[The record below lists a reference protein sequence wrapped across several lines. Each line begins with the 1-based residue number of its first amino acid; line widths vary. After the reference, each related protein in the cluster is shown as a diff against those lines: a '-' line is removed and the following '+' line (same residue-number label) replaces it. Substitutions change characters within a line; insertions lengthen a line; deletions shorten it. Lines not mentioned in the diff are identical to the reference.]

1 MTRDP
6 RYDILFEPV
15 KIGPVTAPNRFYQ
28 VPHCTGMGHVR
39 PRTLAAMR
47 GVKAQGGWGVVCTE
61 YNSIHPTSDDL
72 PHPSAALWDDSDV
85 RAHTLMTDAVHEHG
99 SLAGA
104 ELWYGGARTANMMT
118 RLPSMDVAS
127 VPNLAGMPFQCRA
140 MDKTDIRMFRHW
152 HKRAALR
159 ARDAGF
165 DVVYVYATHGYLV
178 SNFLNPR
185 MNTRSDEYGGSL
197 ENRLRLT
204 RELIEETKDAV
215 GDRCAVAVR
224 FSADEEIGEDG
235 QPIFGERREMFE
247 ILSDLPDL
255 WDINIADYSLEMGV
269 SRFVKEGSLEPYMAW
284 VKSITDKPVV
294 TVGRFTSPDTMV
306 SQVKRGITDFI
317 GAARP
322 SIADP
327 YLPKKIAEGRL
338 GAIRECIGCNICYSG
353 DSLGV
358 PIRCTQN
365 PTMGEEW
372 RRGWHPEIITEKA
385 TQSKVL
391 VVGAGPTGLEAAR
404 ALGARG
410 YEVMLAEA
418 TRDLGGR
425 VTREASLPGMS
436 EYARVRDYRA
446 QQLTEMSNVEIFR
459 ESLLSAE
466 DVFAVGADHVAIAT
480 GATWRKE
487 LFNEEV
493 FLTIASG
500 DAATRVFTPDD
511 IMDGKL
517 PDGPTLVFDGDGY
530 YMGGVLAERVRQD
543 GHDVTYVTPADSVS
557 TWAGKTS
564 ERWRIRSH
572 MMALG
577 IKIETA
583 HTLAQFSGSEA
594 VLECVYSG
602 AEKPVPVTNVVM
614 VTARTPND
622 ALYRDLMSQA
632 GSDGLPFTLAKLGD
646 CDAPA
651 IIAAAVYAGH
661 RYAQELDMD
670 IDIDEPLRHDRIDVG
685 FDTGAVSPAQWK

>member
-6 RYDILFEPV
+6 RYDVLFEPV

-28 VPHCTGMGHVR
+28 VPHCTGMGWQR

-72 PHPSAALWDDSDV
+72 PHAYASLWDDSDV
-85 RAHTLMTDAVHEHG
+85 RAHSLMTDAVHEHG

-104 ELWYGGARTANMMT
+104 ELWYGGARSSNMMT
-118 RLPSMDVAS
+118 RLPSMDVDS
-127 VPNLAGMPFQCRA
+127 VPNLAGHPFQTRA
-140 MDKTDIRMFRHW
+140 MDKSDIRTFRHW

-165 DVVYVYATHGYLV
+165 DVVYVYATHGYLI

-185 MNTRSDEYGGSL
+185 MNTRTDEYGGSL
-197 ENRLRLT
+197 ENRVRLT
-204 RELIEETKDAV
+204 RELIQETKDAV

-235 QPIFGERREMFE
+235 QPIQGERRDMLEM
-247 ILSDLPDL
+247 LADLPDL

-269 SRFVKEGSLEPYMAW
+269 SRFVKEASLEPYMTW
-284 VKSITDKPVV
+284 VKSVTSKPVV

-327 YLPKKIAEGRL
+327 FLPKKIEEGRL
-338 GAIRECIGCNICYSG
+338 SAIRECIGCNVCYSG

-372 RRGWHPEIITEKA
+372 RRGWHPESIAKKA
-385 TQSKVL
+385 SQARVL
-391 VVGAGPTGLEAAR
+391 IVGAGAAGLEAAR

-410 YEVMLAEA
+410 YDVMLAEA
-418 TRDLGGR
+418 TRDIGGR

-436 EYARVRDYRA
+436 EYIRVRDYRE
-446 QQLTEMSNVEIFR
+446 QQLIEMTNVDIFR
-459 ESLLSAE
+459 ESLMGAQ
-466 DVFAVGADHVAIAT
+466 DVFAVEADHVAIAT
-480 GATWRKE
+480 GARWRTE
-487 LFNEEV
+487 MFNEEIYV
-493 FLTIASG
+493 PIADG
-500 DAATRVFTPDD
+500 DAATRVLTPDD
-511 IMDGKL
+511 IMEGRM

-530 YMGGVLAERVRQD
+530 YMGGVIAERIRAA
-543 GHDVTYVTPADSVS
+543 GLDVTYCTPSDSVS
-557 TWAGKTS
+557 HWAGNTS
-564 ERWRIRSH
+564 ERWRIRTH
-572 MMALG
+572 MMGLG

-583 HTLAQFSGSEA
+583 HGLDRFDGEQA
-594 VLECVYSG
+594 VLECAYSG
-602 AEKPVPVTNVVM
+602 AQKTLSVSNVVM
-614 VTARTPND
+614 VTARKPND
-622 ALYRDLMSQA
+622 TLFHDLKAAA
-632 GSDGLPFTLAKLGD
+632 GPDGLPFTLTRIGD
-646 CDAPA
+646 CEAPA

-661 RYAQELDMD
+661 RYAQELDCE
-670 IDIDEPLRHDRIDVG
+670 IDVDMPLRHDRVDVG
-685 FDTGAVSPAQWK
+685 LDTGAVAPARWK